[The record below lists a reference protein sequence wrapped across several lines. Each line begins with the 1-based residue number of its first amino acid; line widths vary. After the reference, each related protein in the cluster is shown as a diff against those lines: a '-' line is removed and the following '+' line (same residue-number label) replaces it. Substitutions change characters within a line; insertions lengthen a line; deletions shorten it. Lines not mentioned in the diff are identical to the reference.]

1 MTTNQCMTC
10 IRFFRSSR
18 RVSLIGAFL
27 IVALFPLSAGAF
39 DILLGTGEDGTFSHF
54 AGRMLCRVINSQSKD
69 IKCKPVPAPDA
80 MHNLTNLRGGSL
92 DISLVDSRMLHDAM
106 NKKGY
111 FEFLD
116 IRYENLRTL
125 VPIYDDPITL
135 VARGDADIASVGD
148 LKGKRINAGA
158 PRSPQHLAVETIMKA
173 KNWTEDDFR
182 LFGEL
187 PASQSQDTM
196 AFCHGEVQAML
207 HIGVHPNSS
216 VKQLIKLCKADLVD
230 MNDADIQKLVDGHP
244 AFKTMTIAAGVYPS
258 RPESVATF
266 GTTAMLVASEDL
278 DEETVYT
285 ILDAIYTHR
294 KSMMRAH
301 PALSAFT
308 TEAARKSDVAIQPH
322 PGAAKYFSEH

>member
-1 MTTNQCMTC
+1 MNTNKWFKC
-10 IRFFRSSR
+10 IRFNRSFRR
-18 RVSLIGAFL
+18 ASLCAAFL
-27 IVALFPLSAGAF
+27 IVVLFPFSAGAF

-54 AGRMLCRVINSQSKD
+54 AGRMICRVINSHSKD
-69 IKCKPVPAPDA
+69 ITCKPVTAPDA

-92 DISLVDSRMLHDAM
+92 DLSLVDSRMLDDAL

-116 IRYENLRTL
+116 IRYDNLRAL
-125 VPIYDDPITL
+125 VPMYDDPIAL
-135 VARGDADIASVGD
+135 VARGDAGIASLAD

-158 PRSPQHLAVETIMKA
+158 PRSQQHLAVETIMKA

-196 AFCHGEVQAML
+196 AFCHGEVQAL
-207 HIGVHPNSS
+207 VHIGVHPNSI
-216 VKQLIKLCKADLVD
+216 VKQLLKLCKADLVD
-230 MNDADIQKLVDGHP
+230 MNDADIQKLVNAHP
-244 AFKTMTIAAGVYPS
+244 AFKTQTIAAGAYPS
-258 RPESVATF
+258 RPKSVATF

-278 DEETVYT
+278 DAETVYT

-294 KSMMRAH
+294 KSLMRAH
-301 PALSAFT
+301 PALSAFA
-308 TEAARKSDVAIQPH
+308 TEAARKTDINIQPH